1 LTVNGAPAHIW
12 GLELQLDTLLPGGF
26 DIALN
31 GGYTNSKFIA
41 DSAISGF
48 TKGMQIPDT
57 PAASGSVVLHWV
69 HDLGSS
75 LSVLGS
81 IEGDYTGTRTDLP
94 FGVTATLDNV
104 EQVLVHMPAYA
115 VGKLR
120 FGLKSNQWTASMF
133 VNNFTNNHSLVD
145 PQPNGGL
152 QTTAFDRYV
161 MLRPLTGGV
170 DVTYRFE

>member
-1 LTVNGAPAHIW
+1 
-12 GLELQLDTLLPGGF
+12 
-26 DIALN
+26 
-31 GGYTNSKFIA
+31 
-41 DSAISGF
+41 
-48 TKGMQIPDT
+48 
-57 PAASGSVVLHWV
+57 
-69 HDLGSS
+69 
-75 LSVLGS
+75 VLGS